1 MKADNEKE
9 LLTGLKIMRSQLNI
23 LIENLENKNKYNNK
37 ILLRNI
43 TLDLREIY
51 KSYYLR
57 KGEPNET

>member
-23 LIENLENKNKYNNK
+23 LIENLENKNEYNNK

-43 TLDLREIY
+43 TLDLRELY
-51 KSYYLR
+51 QSYYL
-57 KGEPNET
+57 KKKENK

>member
-23 LIENLENKNKYNNK
+23 LIENLENKNKYDNK
-37 ILLRNI
+37 TLLRNI

-57 KGEPNET
+57 KGENK

>member
-1 MKADNEKE
+1 
-9 LLTGLKIMRSQLNI
+9 MRSQLNI

-51 KSYYLR
+51 KSYYLT
-57 KGEPNET
+57 KGEKHGS